1 MKKKVVIFGLLAL
14 MFAACHQETMEERTL
29 RECQEITR
37 KRCPEDQGN
46 NSFLDSMVFDVK
58 SHTIIHYYRL
68 VKEAD
73 NEENAMAKKAELDER
88 MVEAIRQDMSYR
100 SVKDAGYSFRFIAR
114 SDSSGRVLYDKT
126 ITKDDYGY

>member
-1 MKKKVVIFGLLAL
+1 M
-14 MFAACHQETMEERTL
+14 
-29 RECQEITR
+29 
-37 KRCPEDQGN
+37 
-46 NSFLDSMVFDVK
+46 K